1 MFVGWSACV
10 LCNCSPCSSFHTYLL
25 VLACLSLLSIFHIGW
40 LVFVCFTSPS
50 SIFPAKLFWVWCAP
64 LPAVFALLVGWS
76 KCMCMCNCP
85 QCSVFHACWLVW
97 GLPRA
102 CTVQYFSHLLASPYG
117 SHSISLA
124 SLLWGCLA
132 PARSIFFAKLVWGC
146 PALLLNSFL
155 AWLPRVCFAPSQ
167 YFYCLA
173 SPSVFHPL
181 TVFSCLAVPSVS
193 PPLSV
198 HCILYF
204 PSLALSLCVSPLL
217 SIIIAWLV
225 RVCPPPPLSTLYT
238 VLS

>member
-1 MFVGWSACV
+1 M
-10 LCNCSPCSSFHTYLL
+10 
-25 VLACLSLLSIFHIGW
+25 
-40 LVFVCFTSPS
+40 CFTSPS

-85 QCSVFHACWLVW
+85 KCSVFHACWLVW

-193 PPLSV
+193 PRTPQYTVYCTFLAWPCPCVSRLFSV
-198 HCILYF
+198 H
-204 PSLALSLCVSPLL
+204 
-217 SIIIAWLV
+217 IIIAWLV
-225 RVCPPPPLSTLYT
+225 RVCPPPSQYT
-238 VLS
+238 VYCAFPAWPCPSVSCLFSVLLLPGWSECVSPPHISFSLGRA